1 MINRGVSEN
10 KWNAILKF
18 ESEILFSL
26 FSRVEITD
34 TISATIYF

>member
-10 KWNAILKF
+10 KWNAILKS

-34 TISATIYF
+34 TISAAIYF